1 MTVKEKMHAGEP
13 YVMADD
19 PELMNISRNASTN
32 FLSTIPC
39 ARPKQRKRRRC

>member
-19 PELMNISRNASTN
+19 PELMKYQQECLDKLFEYNSLR
-32 FLSTIPC
+32 
-39 ARPKQRKRRRC
+39 RPKQRKRRRC